1 MPLLDKNRSLLDNA
15 SDVVEKH
22 KRIITLAVVLRWMT
36 RNKWIVFFILLMI
49 ALLVEELIL
58 GIINIFD

>member
-58 GIINIFD
+58 GVINIFD